1 MMAVNSP
8 DLKYP
13 DTLFNTVFFPV
24 KERHKFRI
32 INQIKKGKINIVYCQ
47 HFLKLKL
54 SLYRALIGPE
64 GLRRLRL
71 PRLQVVGI

>member
-24 KERHKFRI
+24 KEKHKFRI
-32 INQIKKGKINIVYCQ
+32 INQIKKDCQ

-54 SLYRALIGPE
+54 SLYRALKGPE

-71 PRLQVVGI
+71 PRFQVVGI